1 MDSVDRQHETAD
13 ETWTTC
19 FIYPAHPVLPLSSAL
34 CPQTVISTVSP
45 CHLPP
50 FRLLHCGLRFL
61 EPDNSLSLDRRV
73 SALSIHPRMAI
84 NPPTYTCKCLNVR
97 IYSHQNPKD
106 ASPSQDDGYIPTSVD
121 DDGIVIVG
129 PRCTVVVASLWLN
142 SYDCRNTVN

>member
-13 ETWTTC
+13 ETWTTW

-45 CHLPP
+45 CHLPS
-50 FRLLHCGLRFL
+50 FRPLRCGLRFL
-61 EPDNSLSLDRRV
+61 EPNNSLDRRV

-84 NPPTYTCKCLNVR
+84 NPPTHACKCLNVR

-106 ASPSQDDGYIPTSVD
+106 ASPSGDDDYIPTSVD
-121 DDGIVIVG
+121 DDGIVIVCS
-129 PRCTVVVASLWLN
+129 RCTVTVASLWLN
-142 SYDCRNTVN
+142 DCDCRSTVN